1 MLHQPKKQAVGRPT
15 AAFAFCAVAFLH
27 SSVRPIPAT
36 GGCSGSTPHRSPRQ
50 QRSPRSSRDL
60 LQKTQWEEVSS
71 SSASHGEKRG
81 SFDEHQESAD
91 FEQNREDGKEC
102 LVCGSTSRSRRT
114 LEGCGRV
121 HFLIGTVRSLGVDDL
136 MPCPLSLST
145 EQGLLIF
152 VLKQRGGIFVLRCGG
167 NRARCKR
174 EGLSQ
179 ARKRRR

>member
-1 MLHQPKKQAVGRPT
+1 MHRAD
-15 AAFAFCAVAFLH
+15 A
-27 SSVRPIPAT
+27 SSAWKSHKPPPAKNT
-36 GGCSGSTPHRSPRQ
+36 REKGPSSTPSRWSTLTARSGQRQ
-50 QRSPRSSRDL
+50 
-60 LQKTQWEEVSS
+60 
-71 SSASHGEKRG
+71 AHGEGAGEKKA
-81 SFDEHQESAD
+81 SFNEHQESAD

-174 EGLSQ
+174 ERLSQ
-179 ARKRRR
+179 ARQRRR